1 MQACPELDHEMRSQI
16 SAVAAMAEIVK
27 RFAEIEPVQVSTA
40 KLHQFLHETSS
51 VRLSDDIRL
60 VALASALQTKK
71 FKTGWRGFSQIYEL
85 ARELEPS
92 NTGLLIPW
100 IISGLDCWL
109 LRDDMAE
116 DEKAE
121 VATDL
126 SRLMDSLELVGD
138 NSMAYLRGLLEFRS
152 PTKKRDF
159 SKALQYF
166 RFALESCEDV
176 QEAVLPKLYA
186 AHCLFELR
194 DLDGALFEYRAID
207 QKEIMEMSDVSVCD
221 LVSIRISELR
231 SLLSQG

>member
-1 MQACPELDHEMRSQI
+1 MRSQI

-85 ARELEPS
+85 ARELEPG

-166 RFALESCEDV
+166 RLALESCEDV

-194 DLDGALFEYRAID
+194 DLDGALYEYLAID
-207 QKEIMEMSDVSVCD
+207 QKELKEMSDDSACD
-221 LVSIRISELR
+221 IVAARISELR

>member
-1 MQACPELDHEMRSQI
+1 MQACPELDHEMRSPI
-16 SAVAAMAEIVK
+16 SVVAAMVEIVK

-40 KLHQFLHETSS
+40 KLHQFLRDTSGD
-51 VRLSDDIRL
+51 RLSEGARL

-109 LRDDMAE
+109 LRNDMAE

-152 PTKKRDF
+152 PIKKRDF

-166 RFALESCEDV
+166 RLALESCEDV
-176 QEAVLPKLYA
+176 QEAVLPKLYV

-194 DLDGALFEYRAID
+194 DLDGALYEYLAID
-207 QKEIMEMSDVSVCD
+207 QKELKEMSDDSACD
-221 LVSIRISELR
+221 IVAARISELR